1 MLHPAALLSGASDS
15 KRRLVGEEHE
25 ALSPLVKICGSAAA
39 SAVKEEAKR
48 QDVALPSWYLMDVKT
63 GMQMARPYNPVTVE
77 LEADEELEASYAVSA
92 QVPSCAM
99 WNLLNNQRR
108 DVEAP
113 QPERGRHAIVVDRG
127 LA

>member
-1 MLHPAALLSGASDS
+1 VLHPAALLSGASDS
-15 KRRLVGEEHE
+15 KRRPVGEEHE

-39 SAVKEEAKR
+39 SAVKEE
-48 QDVALPSWYLMDVKT
+48 
-63 GMQMARPYNPVTVE
+63 VE

-127 LA
+127 LT